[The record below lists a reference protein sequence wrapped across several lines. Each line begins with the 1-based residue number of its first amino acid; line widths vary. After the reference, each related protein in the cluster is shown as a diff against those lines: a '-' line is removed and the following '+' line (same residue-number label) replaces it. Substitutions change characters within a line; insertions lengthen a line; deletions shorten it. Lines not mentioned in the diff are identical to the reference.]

1 VNPYPKSGAPQ
12 IDLPVFLPFSRRI
25 EGLALYLPTAKVPRA
40 DRL

>member
-1 VNPYPKSGAPQ
+1 VNPYPKSGAPLV
-12 IDLPVFLPFSRRI
+12 DLQVFLPFSRRI